1 MLLEFCLFYD
11 VVMLDWLVAL
21 FLSDILEFLIF
32 GIGWG
37 LGFELGLAR
46 AVGGLGCSGI
56 LFDVSRKMRIWMK
69 YFAGLGF
76 RVNKRM
82 FQEGYLSL
90 LCFLES
96 AGD

>member
-21 FLSDILEFLIF
+21 FLSVILEFLIF

-46 AVGGLGCSGI
+46 AVGRTPPHHQR
-56 LFDVSRKMRIWMK
+56 F
-69 YFAGLGF
+69 
-76 RVNKRM
+76 
-82 FQEGYLSL
+82 FQNQ
-90 LCFLES
+90 
-96 AGD
+96 